1 MMRTQRILWALSGAL
16 VLLIGAGLPPA
27 QPKQVLRTV
36 AIKVL
41 GLHCEGCVEPVE
53 QGLRKVQGVQSA
65 ELEFKTG
72 IARVRYDETQV
83 ALSQVVLALPKIP
96 HAMGPRSDMKYEGR
110 LLLTLAKGDAKKVAR
125 AIQKV
130 KGVAKVQQERG
141 KLLVAFK
148 PDATVRYAQ
157 IEQAVKQAGGAIA
170 PAKPDGAH
178 NHQHRH

>member
-96 HAMGPRSDMKYEGR
+96 HAMGPRSGMKYEGR
-110 LLLTLAKGDAKKVAR
+110 LLLTLAKGDAKKVVQAL
-125 AIQKV
+125 QKV

>member
-1 MMRTQRILWALSGAL
+1 MRTQMILWALSGAL
-16 VLLIGAGLPPA
+16 MSLIGVGSLLA
-27 QPKQVLRTV
+27 QPKQELRTV

-72 IARVRYDETQV
+72 IALVRYDEAQV

-96 HAMGPRSDMKYEGR
+96 HAMGPRSGMQYEGR
-110 LLLTLAKGDAKKVAR
+110 LLLTLAKGDAKKVAG

-130 KGVAKVQQERG
+130 KGIAKVQQERG
-141 KLLVAFK
+141 KLLIAFK
-148 PDATVRYAQ
+148 PNATVRYAQ
-157 IEQAVKQAGGAIA
+157 IEQAVKRVGGDLA
-170 PAKPDGAH
+170 PTKPDTER
-178 NHQHRH
+178 NHEHHH

>member
-1 MMRTQRILWALSGAL
+1 MRTQRILWALSSAL
-16 VLLIGAGLPPA
+16 ALLIGAGLLQA
-27 QPKQVLRTV
+27 QSKQELRTV

-72 IARVRYDETQV
+72 IALVRYDEAQV
-83 ALSQVVLALPKIP
+83 ALSQVVLTLPKIP
-96 HAMGPRSDMKYEGR
+96 HAMGPRSGMQYEGR
-110 LLLTLAKGDAKKVAR
+110 LLLTLAKGDAKKVAG

-130 KGVAKVQQERG
+130 KGIAKVQQERG
-141 KLLVAFK
+141 KLLIAFK

-157 IEQAVKQAGGAIA
+157 IEQVVKQAGGTIA
-170 PAKPDGAH
+170 PAKPDGAR
-178 NHQHRH
+178 NHEHHH